1 MNSKK
6 ILGIDQF
13 RLIAAVMII
22 AIHTFPF
29 GSADSNLNTLLTLT
43 LFRIAVPFFL
53 SNWLFRIG
61 EYRS

>member
-43 LFRIAVPFFL
+43 LFRIAVPFF
-53 SNWLFRIG
+53 S
-61 EYRS
+61 